1 LFLNE
6 LLDEK
11 SLDGSPGIATASLDQ
26 GRDIRFRRIGVTM
39 WLFLFSHRNLLWR
52 SQWYGLVP
60 WVRHRIV
67 PCLFYGCGMRGYPL
81 MGG

>member
-1 LFLNE
+1 
-6 LLDEK
+6 
-11 SLDGSPGIATASLDQ
+11 
-26 GRDIRFRRIGVTM
+26 M